1 MLALLAI
8 LRDRVA
14 QDCQFVIAT
23 HSPILIALPQAEILL
38 LEKNGAIASVA
49 HRDVEH
55 VRITRAFLDDPE
67 SFLRRL

>member
-1 MLALLAI
+1 VLALLAI
-8 LRDRVA
+8 LRDRAA

-23 HSPILIALPQAEILL
+23 HSPILMALAGAEILL
-38 LEKNGAIASVA
+38 LEGETIAPIEY
-49 HRDVEH
+49 REVEH